1 MRKKQAEEKEM
12 DDFINSQLES
22 QRKHTEDYKKELN
35 QDVKEEKPKEMSM
48 DEKVDAVLAQ
58 QK

>member
-1 MRKKQAEEKEM
+1 M

-35 QDVKEEKPKEMSM
+35 QDVKEEKPKEISM